1 MRVLVVGSL
10 PPPDGDR
17 ARALRT
23 EVTRLLADG
32 NKVDVVALDPVA
44 TAHRYLGPG
53 GIVGS
58 IRLATMVRG
67 YESVVVQLE
76 PGLPVRAGAGRAE
89 RALSLF
95 AFSLALGRA
104 RDVVVRLECLEDI
117 PGGLGGRAA
126 MRAWRNAGLIVVR
139 GELERAGFV
148 RSVGPGGPPVAVSVP
163 RTGEVDPRDVSWGE
177 GAEASAEN
185 VLGLVRL
192 RAARERRDL
201 VLDESARVIGWDRLP
216 APGVPKLDFDTTSK
230 ESSQARHGLGGLARS
245 TLAAADRRPLLRPAA
260 MAIRAARRNA
270 YAVLRPDLQ
279 D

>member
-1 MRVLVVGSL
+1 VGSL

-23 EVTRLLADG
+23 EVTRILADG
-32 NKVDVVALDPVA
+32 NSVDVVALDPVA

-53 GIVGS
+53 GIVGCL
-58 IRLATMVRG
+58 RLATMVAG
-67 YESVVVQLE
+67 YDSVVVQLE
-76 PGLPVRAGAGRAE
+76 PGLPVRARAGRAE
-89 RALSLF
+89 RALSLL

-104 RDVVVRLECLEDI
+104 RVAVVRLECLEDV

-126 MRAWRNAGLIVVR
+126 VRAWRNAGQIVVR
-139 GELERAGFV
+139 DELERASFV
-148 RSVGPGGPPVAVSVP
+148 SSLGRDGPPVVVSAP
-163 RTGEVDPRDVSWGE
+163 RTREVDPREGSWGE

-201 VLDESARVIGWDRLP
+201 ALDRSARVIGWDRLP
-216 APGVPKLDFDTTSK
+216 APGVPQLDFDVALPETS
-230 ESSQARHGLGGLARS
+230 QTRAGLGGLARS
-245 TLAAADRRPLLRPAA
+245 ALAAADRRPLLRPAA
-260 MAIRAARRNA
+260 MVVRAARRNA
-270 YAVLRPDLQ
+270 YAVLRPDLS